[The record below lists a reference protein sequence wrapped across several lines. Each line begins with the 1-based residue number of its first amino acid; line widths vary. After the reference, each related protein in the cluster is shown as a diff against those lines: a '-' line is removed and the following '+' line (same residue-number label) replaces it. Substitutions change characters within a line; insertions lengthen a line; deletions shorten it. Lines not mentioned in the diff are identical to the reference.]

1 MSTQDTIDN
10 LLDKIQAS
18 TKTIM
23 ANKGFITD
31 YIHDNKE
38 NFKAIKRLRYETI
51 ELLEQRQKLK
61 DQLTAM
67 PLPKNIKDSVNAK
80 LEGIK

>member
-10 LLDKIQAS
+10 LLDKIQSS
-18 TKTIM
+18 TKTIY
-23 ANKGFITD
+23 AKKGFITD

-38 NFKAIKRLRYETI
+38 NYKAIKRLRYETI

-67 PLPKNIKDSVNAK
+67 SLPQHIKDSLNAK
-80 LEGIK
+80 LEEIK